1 MFDAAAHAHR
11 ILAILEAGDMMTN
24 NNVYRCEYPGGWVG
38 EEFADTDTACT
49 ISTTSP
55 DYFVQKD
62 IGGTTM
68 LFCPAHAEM
77 DNRLS
82 VINEFSLIPE
92 DGDHLFSEEASVM
105 TMLVLKLEAE
115 VEARS
120 QHKAKSIEDPEKIA
134 SEAFVDDLATIV
146 KTANSLERE
155 IALNWYKGEGD
166 YEELDPDSEMLLPY
180 YTMSVTPFVLT
191 DMQKR
196 EIRLALKRAKVPR
209 K

>member
-1 MFDAAAHAHR
+1 
-11 ILAILEAGDMMTN
+11 MTN

-38 EEFADTDTACT
+38 AEFAETDTACT

-77 DNRLS
+77 DNQLS
-82 VINEFSLIPE
+82 VIAAFFPVPE
-92 DGDHLFSEEASVM
+92 PKDHPFSEEPPVLLL
-105 TMLVLKLEAE
+105 TKLVSDLEEE
-115 VEARS
+115 VKARS
-120 QHKAKSIEDPEKIA
+120 QEPSIERIA
-134 SEAFVDDLATIV
+134 SEAFADDLETIV
-146 KTANSLERE
+146 KTANHLERE

-166 YEELDPDSEMLLPY
+166 YGDLDPDSELLLPY
-180 YTMSVTPFVLT
+180 YTMSATPFVLT